1 MFQHRIGA
9 AFRLERIGLR
19 DATTFTGFCGYH
31 DRELFR
37 EIDFSPMRTLDPT
50 DKRHAVL
57 LGFRAL
63 AFEYWSKLTVRLFY
77 RRIFECQRRRDTAG
91 LQKLF
96 RLDPGNMEEVF
107 ANQTEIGRM
116 LKGFDYA
123 IKRMERWFASLLV
136 QLRQNNFHLSH
147 YEVLEIS
154 GPPLVAAAA
163 VFTPYLEFHRP
174 EAPTSRPEPYSHL
187 YDVAITVFPA
197 RERTLVSF
205 LVHRRWA
212 THFKRYLHTL
222 LNYEGLGVPVTLS
235 KLLLLHCENVAFAPS
250 LVATFSAEVQNH
262 LCSIFKASIESPVS
276 ITEVADVNFFQ
287 LPELA
292 ANPAAPADGCATA
305 EQHPVRRQ

>member
-1 MFQHRIGA
+1 MFQHRIGS

-19 DATTFTGFCGYH
+19 DATTFAGFCDHH
-31 DRELFR
+31 DRELCR
-37 EIDFSPMRTLDPT
+37 EIDFNSIRTLDPA
-50 DKRHAVL
+50 DKRQAVL

-63 AFEYWSKLTVRLFY
+63 ACEYWTKLNVRLFY
-77 RRIFECQRRRDTAG
+77 RRIFDCQRRKDTAG
-91 LQKLF
+91 LKTLF
-96 RLDPGNMEEVF
+96 GLDSGNVEEIL

-116 LKGFDYA
+116 LSGFDYA

-136 QLRQNNFHLSH
+136 QLRQNKFHLSH
-147 YEVLEIS
+147 YEVFEIA

-163 VFTPYLEFHRP
+163 VFTPYLEFYNP
-174 EAPTSRPEPYSHL
+174 DAPASRPEPYSHL

-212 THFKRYLHTL
+212 THFKGYLNTF
-222 LNYEGLGVPVTLS
+222 LNYEGLGFPVTLS

-250 LVATFSAEVQNH
+250 LVAALSAEVQNH
-262 LCSIFKASIESPVS
+262 LCSIFQASIDGLVP
-276 ITEVADVNFFQ
+276 IAEVADVNFFR

-292 ANPAAPADGCATA
+292 A
-305 EQHPVRRQ
+305 